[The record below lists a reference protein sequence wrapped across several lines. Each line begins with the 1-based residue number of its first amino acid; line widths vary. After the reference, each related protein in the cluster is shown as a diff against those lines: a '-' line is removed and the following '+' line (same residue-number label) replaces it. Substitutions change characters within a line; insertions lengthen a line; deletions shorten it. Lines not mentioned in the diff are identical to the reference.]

1 MKNFVLFLLTLGTS
15 SFAMNC
21 IEATMLRA
29 MPMPLMSE
37 YVLDSVYDREILD
50 GGSGNTEIIKIHYS
64 GNEQTSLT
72 FYGTDGSVLQEAN
85 YRVSVSGT
93 GPEFKVERR
102 FGSSL
107 DSDEVSMFY
116 VYKDSLYIKYSADSK
131 KNIFI
136 SNDTLYYFQINAK
149 NINPKIVLQDK
160 EDSSKCIEKSFEELL
175 PGAENTWG
183 TVLYSANIK
192 VQSYGDT
199 VKLVYDK
206 GDYIST
212 EFYVKYKPSIAAIA
226 PRVRQKGT
234 LTGGSRFFDLKGR
247 ALEQKNQQKIIL
259 SN

>member
-50 GGSGNTEIIKIHYS
+50 DKAGNTEIIKIHYS

-102 FGSSL
+102 FTVPYNTRTFYLYNAGYQLASKTVTSSCATGRTWKA
-107 DSDEVSMFY
+107 SQGKCERNYYTVST
-116 VYKDSLYIKYSADSK
+116 SA
-131 KNIFI
+131 
-136 SNDTLYYFQINAK
+136 
-149 NINPKIVLQDK
+149 
-160 EDSSKCIEKSFEELL
+160 
-175 PGAENTWG
+175 G
-183 TVLYSANIK
+183 T
-192 VQSYGDT
+192 G
-199 VKLVYDK
+199 
-206 GDYIST
+206 
-212 EFYVKYKPSIAAIA
+212 
-226 PRVRQKGT
+226 
-234 LTGGSRFFDLKGR
+234 
-247 ALEQKNQQKIIL
+247 
-259 SN
+259 